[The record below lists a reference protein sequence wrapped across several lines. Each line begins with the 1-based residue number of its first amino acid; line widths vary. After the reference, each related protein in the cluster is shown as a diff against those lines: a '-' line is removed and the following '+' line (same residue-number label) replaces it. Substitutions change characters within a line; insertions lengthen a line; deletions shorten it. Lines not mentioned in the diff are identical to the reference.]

1 MQRHQLISGLLR
13 DDDCEILAYQF
24 IRLIAVKRAIGVVDE
39 DEFPLLIRDTDP
51 ERAAFNQREHIAGG
65 NDPVVNLVAL
75 HADNILFI
83 APPREDNG
91 QPSEKD
97 EAS

>member
-1 MQRHQLISGLLR
+1 
-13 DDDCEILAYQF
+13 
-24 IRLIAVKRAIGVVDE
+24 
-39 DEFPLLIRDTDP
+39 
-51 ERAAFNQREHIAGG
+51 
-65 NDPVVNLVAL
+65 LVAL